1 VYFEQRQW
9 TTPDASAAARAERM
23 AEEKARRK
31 RRVSGGAVCGFGVH
45 PIPLA
50 LGRRSGNR
58 HTTFLHVMD
67 RWLQWARRIDRFNE
81 WSGRGLYWLTLGMVG
96 VGAFNAIARYL
107 GKYAGVRLSSNMWIE
122 LQWYLFSLVFLLGAA
137 YTLKYDDHVRVDVL
151 YGRLSR
157 KGKAWINLLGTALF
171 LLPFCG
177 VVLWMSIPFVANS
190 WAVLEAS
197 PDPGGLPRYP
207 IKTVIPLALLLVMLQ
222 GVSLM
227 IREVAV
233 LRDVEVEEDAESRPR
248 IG

>member
-1 VYFEQRQW
+1 
-9 TTPDASAAARAERM
+9 
-23 AEEKARRK
+23 
-31 RRVSGGAVCGFGVH
+31 
-45 PIPLA
+45 
-50 LGRRSGNR
+50 
-58 HTTFLHVMD
+58 
-67 RWLQWARRIDRFNE
+67 
-81 WSGRGLYWLTLGMVG
+81 MVG
-96 VGAFNAIARYL
+96 VGAFNAVARYL
-107 GKYAGVRLSSNMWIE
+107 GKYAGVRLSSNLWIE

-233 LRDVEVEEDAESRPR
+233 LRDVEVEGDAGSRPR